1 MARGFNK
8 AILIGNLARDP
19 ELRRVNGDSS
29 VASMTLAVNR
39 SRTGKDGQRIDE
51 CDFIPVVVWGAMAVN
66 VEKYL
71 SKGSSCLVEGRIQ
84 VRNYED
90 AQGQKRYVT
99 EVVASAVQFLG
110 SPKGRE
116 SREGTCEAPQRP
128 RTQEPRYEA
137 EAENFDR
144 RESAADFCE
153 EADIPF

>member
-39 SRTGKDGQRIDE
+39 SWTGKDGQRIDE

-99 EVVASAVQFLG
+99 EVVASSVQFPG

-116 SREGTCEAPQRP
+116 RGDGSFGVQSQP
-128 RTQEPRYEA
+128 QEPRYE
-137 EAENFDR
+137 EEVLSR
-144 RESAADFCE
+144 RENAVDSCE